1 MKIRMKESLCGKK
14 ILTFGVT
21 MTIGEYAIVPSLSA
35 FIKKHPDTDIHV
47 RYANTQTL
55 LSFLYEG
62 SIDFAIV
69 EGYFKSDNFEIRIFK
84 TEEYIAVASKNHVFQ
99 KPVHCLKDLTS
110 ERLLIR
116 EHGSGTRAILTKTLA
131 LKNMSIQN
139 FPHIVEIENIHAI
152 VSLLCQDCGISF
164 LYKSAVEQEINDG
177 RLRQIA
183 LSDFMVMHDFT
194 FLRNKDSV
202 FSQEYEV
209 IFNEL
214 QSSILP

>member
-1 MKIRMKESLCGKK
+1 
-14 ILTFGVT
+14 

-55 LSFLYEG
+55 LSFYTREALI
-62 SIDFAIV
+62 SPLWKDILNPIISRSVFLRQKNILLWLP
-69 EGYFKSDNFEIRIFK
+69 
-84 TEEYIAVASKNHVFQ
+84 KNHVFQ

-152 VSLLCQDCGISF
+152 VSLLCRDCGISF

-177 RLRQIA
+177 RPETNCA
-183 LSDFMVMHDFT
+183 L
-194 FLRNKDSV
+194 
-202 FSQEYEV
+202 
-209 IFNEL
+209 
-214 QSSILP
+214 